1 MLFRGIAEC
10 IKIKAMSTHT
20 NSFSLLRTL
29 LVAFSMLVTGVAFAQ
44 TEESA
49 LKMVREL
56 RLGQNL
62 GDMSYRLSKVTTTYQ
77 GLAGKVGPQKADEM
91 LRAEL
96 SISVPR
102 HQDQWDRSL
111 AKAWAPLMTSNEF
124 DSVAAEKQKSPY
136 AAKFS
141 SLQNQ
146 AGAAMKADSEKL
158 LVIVMTEALNRAFER
173 SSGHK

>member
-1 MLFRGIAEC
+1 VPRTAELHV
-10 IKIKAMSTHT
+10 KAMSTLT
-20 NSFSLLRTL
+20 TSFPRLLTL
-29 LVAFSMLVTGVAFAQ
+29 FVVLSIFLTGVVFAQ
-44 TEESA
+44 TEDSA

-62 GDMSYRLSKVTTTYQ
+62 GGMSYKLSKVTTTYQ
-77 GLAGKVGPQKADEM
+77 GIAAKVGPQKADEM

-96 SISVPR
+96 AIAVPR
-102 HQDQWDRSL
+102 HQDQWDRNL
-111 AKAWAPLMTSNEF
+111 AKAWVPLMTASEF
-124 DSVAAEKQKSPY
+124 DSIAADKQRSPY

-158 LVIVMTEALNRAFER
+158 LTTVMTEALSKAFEK
-173 SSGHK
+173 SIGQK

>member
-1 MLFRGIAEC
+1 
-10 IKIKAMSTHT
+10 MSTLT
-20 NSFSLLRTL
+20 TSFSWLKTL
-29 LVAFSMLVTGVAFAQ
+29 FVALSIFSVGIAFAQ

-62 GDMSYRLSKVTTTYQ
+62 GGMSYKLSKVTTTYQ
-77 GLAGKVGPQKADEM
+77 GIAAKVGPQKADEM
-91 LRAEL
+91 LLVEL
-96 SISVPR
+96 AITVPR
-102 HQDQWDRSL
+102 YQDQWDRNL
-111 AKAWAPLMTSNEF
+111 AKAWTPLMTSSEF

-136 AAKFS
+136 AAKFL

-158 LVIVMTEALNRAFER
+158 LVTVMAEALNRAFEK
-173 SSGHK
+173 SIGQK

>member
-1 MLFRGIAEC
+1 
-10 IKIKAMSTHT
+10 MSTLT
-20 NSFSLLRTL
+20 TSFPRLRTL
-29 LVAFSMLVTGVAFAQ
+29 FVALSILVTGIAFAQ

-62 GDMSYRLSKVTTTYQ
+62 GGMSYKLSKVTATYQ
-77 GLAGKVGPQKADEM
+77 GIAAKVGPQKADEM

-96 SISVPR
+96 AIAVPR
-102 HQDQWDRSL
+102 HQDQWDRNL
-111 AKAWAPLMTSNEF
+111 AKAWVPLMTSSEF
-124 DSVAAEKQKSPY
+124 DSIAVEKQKSPH

-158 LVIVMTEALNRAFER
+158 LVTVMTEALNKAFEKSNGQR
-173 SSGHK
+173 